1 MGVAL
6 HLGVR
11 VDQRQGAAMDGGS
24 LPSQPALPNS
34 YLTPPTH
41 TPRNAAT
48 DRCVA
53 VRRLARV
60 DRCTRRCGRWPAPRV
75 FTSTLC
81 PRHATRQVLGSLA
94 DPARSAGAWPPRAG
108 MDAKQVGL
116 VKQGFKLFTTEG
128 GDKLPVSGLA
138 EAMRSLGANPSKA
151 QMEEYEAE
159 IAANNQEDID
169 FPEFLTLMSRQR
181 KKVQENGGEDEEL
194 AQAFKVFNRSQSGFV
209 DAGEIMAFYKSI
221 GQDVAEDDASDW
233 IRDFDKD
240 GDEKLSFEVRA
251 RRSSTQRCLCP
262 SFDAGPDGGRCRS
275 SRQ

>member
-1 MGVAL
+1 
-6 HLGVR
+6 
-11 VDQRQGAAMDGGS
+11 
-24 LPSQPALPNS
+24 
-34 YLTPPTH
+34 
-41 TPRNAAT
+41 
-48 DRCVA
+48 
-53 VRRLARV
+53 
-60 DRCTRRCGRWPAPRV
+60 
-75 FTSTLC
+75 
-81 PRHATRQVLGSLA
+81 
-94 DPARSAGAWPPRAG
+94 

-159 IAANNQEDID
+159 IAANKQEDID
-169 FPEFLTLMSRQR
+169 FPEFLTLMSRQK

-221 GQDVAEDDASDW
+221 GQDVSEDDASDW

-240 GDEKLSFEVRA
+240 GDEKLNFEVRA
-251 RRSSTQRCLCP
+251 PPPRPPPPRLFSPSRLPSSTRCLC
-262 SFDAGPDGGRCRS
+262 SCC
-275 SRQ
+275 